1 MKHPKDMTPIEV
13 RALCASLRTGFARQ
27 CGVGDGTRLV
37 SDLIGEEISLNDCR
51 DIANSLH
58 HSIQFGENYDF
69 NEIGRIIAERLMP
82 RIIEGCDMD
91 RAEADQAEADA
102 ENRMER
108 AA

>member
-37 SDLIGEEISLNDCR
+37 SDLIGEEITLNDCR
-51 DIANSLH
+51 DIANSWK
-58 HSIQFGENYDF
+58 HSVEFGENWDDA
-69 NEIGRIIAERLMP
+69 EVGRIVRERLMP
-82 RIIEGCDMD
+82 RIFEGCDMD

-102 ENRMER
+102 ESKLER